1 MSMGGRCLWATE
13 QVEEGNREAH
23 VRVDSEERRF
33 SPVPINQP
41 RQQPS
46 THKQREQ
53 RLPLHWCAICSAT
66 LVALSRW
73 IQLVRC
79 SGERARCRLETSP
92 QHHLIRDRRDREAP
106 MECHP

>member
-1 MSMGGRCLWATE
+1 MATE

-33 SPVPINQP
+33 SPVPIFRP
-41 RQQPS
+41 VPPPS

-53 RLPLHWCAICSAT
+53 RLPLHWCVICSAT
-66 LVALSRW
+66 LVALNRW

-92 QHHLIRDRRDREAP
+92 HHRLIRDRRDREAP